1 MQNKDKLIADLVRIF
16 SSVRSASARF
26 YFVDNS
32 CALYG
37 AEYEYC
43 GLIATVGKVIE
54 AYGEQS
60 NIECILKFLM
70 HVVVVLSP
78 FDSDLTVILRQR
90 LVGYLEKLDNTELV
104 SSLLTDLIY
113 IGDERAIDQLAELNS
128 LVGELISGNTRI
140 SFAEHTFAAA
150 ITWYEPKLS
159 RLIQN
164 ADEKF
169 LLLGMVDYSMMSKE
183 RLDFLVRNLLLFSNA
198 PRDVGKIWEKLDG
211 QMFLWS
217 IRSVLRQPLHIFCC
231 YEYLRKSMHLPVV
244 RHHLQQFIKHHV
256 EFVPACILLGGSVSL
271 ERFSAQDLGR
281 VYEEF
286 AQDLRD
292 IDVQAQ
298 LLVNDDRFIGVWRIE
313 YFLLAVKA
321 YRQALLYYRQAESGQ
336 DVKRI
341 EIELIQLCRYI
352 KQQNSGTEIIRQ
364 LLALLQEVILTDDEL
379 SLLHLACYDIS
390 DTKLLLPP
398 LPCDKNYFFYHCRAL
413 IVLEYVNLLDGT
425 IKSRYYS
432 PIYDMKRVTDCYLLL
447 LRPDIIFPKHF
458 MVVIDED
465 EGPEEDD
472 GFEEEDVIDNN
483 EVYSNFVIQIFDRIL
498 EVANDFPERFRI
510 SAFWDQ
516 NYPVARLVYYYLEKK
531 IASQDWDIFK
541 EALFR
546 QATAM
551 FLERRKDALVSVTDS
566 SYALARF
573 AIAEYYRENEGFG
586 VNKALATLWDNL
598 VSESSIANHQALAEY
613 YVENAQTIECA
624 HADRIAYNL
633 MQWILHPESPIASDV
648 VEYDRVA
655 AINVVA
661 RIYVNAEQK
670 TSNASQHG
678 YLYKNDDGWSDA
690 VAVLFQLAL
699 QRINVEL
706 VQDAWSL
713 LSQLFNSEKKFLEQ
727 QLKKPSEEDYPVR
740 LVRLQK
746 HLKSKRIKI
755 VYYCSLLA
763 GLVDVCNLFR
773 DQPIEEN
780 ILTHDAFVN
789 LQKLCDYCD
798 QMSVAYDFSNIKK
811 QAWLL
816 LQLPMVEEI
825 PIESIETM
833 ASSVRAFLRNSGV
846 VCKKSE
852 QEPEVLYALF
862 SISAK
867 IGGFDEA
874 VYRVVRTRLLDSI
887 ADVKAPVVMRQRAA
901 EQLARMYGDD
911 SALYRQERNG
921 GLVRIFRQISENNQH
936 ASFPFVL
943 LDYFDR
949 QEEDAVYSASLS
961 GLLLKL
967 FEITIN
973 RIEQAFLTN
982 LTEFPE
988 HFPGDIRKLISYYE
1002 IASDVYVLK
1011 NSDLARA
1018 QVLEKLQK
1026 FEENISNSDGHR
1038 AFIEYLRSCKER
1050 YLQVDSEGYVGEG
1063 QVDKDKRLVGKVDTI
1078 IFNRLLAMLLLDSNI
1093 SVSFVQ
1099 VAEFNLAARKGKCW
1113 CLEDLLRL
1121 LEVPFAGYNKV
1132 VARAKLNLE
1141 NINKCNMRIGSIF
1154 TLSSYDSSAKSLYS
1168 KLSGLLG
1175 VKCERF
1181 MMEVVNV
1188 VTKMAVL
1195 KECSAAFT
1203 YVHELRKQ
1211 AAELLIALDSEPYT
1225 SLVKNAYM
1233 ADGVNAE
1240 SLYFYLA
1247 RFAVFEALSIN
1258 KGGERPKTKK
1268 SVMQLGNCSRSE
1280 ITEYIKRHRKG
1291 EVVNKMAM
1299 IFALRLHA
1307 KSLREE
1313 LTRLD
1318 DFYHRHTNIS
1328 ELIVGAN
1335 VLMTEN
1341 LDPKLYFAIP
1351 LQFDF
1356 NWRGVL
1362 KITVCAKK
1370 RRVTLF
1376 NAEKD
1381 LYFYL
1386 VIRKDGS
1393 KQLIIPF
1400 SNARSGSLSKADCRL
1415 LECAAKQTVLLHA
1428 GKVGFAVSSL
1438 TDKNQFFVR
1447 QAQVYLEN
1455 KSVVFRNNL
1464 GSEAVRGDGKVVEHE
1479 KYICC
1484 S

>member
-1 MQNKDKLIADLVRIF
+1 MQNKDKFIADLVQIF
-16 SSVRSASARF
+16 YSVCSASARF
-26 YFVDNS
+26 YFGDSS
-32 CALYG
+32 CALYD

-54 AYGEQS
+54 THGEQL

-90 LVGYLEKLDNTELV
+90 LVEYLEKLDNTELV
-104 SSLLTDLIY
+104 SSLLTDLVY
-113 IGDERAIDQLAELNS
+113 IGDERAIDQLAELNI
-128 LVGELISGNTRI
+128 LVGEHVFDNAQM
-140 SFAEHTFAAA
+140 SFVEHTFAAVIA
-150 ITWYEPKLS
+150 WYEPKLS

-164 ADEKF
+164 VDEKF

-183 RLDFLVRNLLLFSNA
+183 RLDLLVRNLLLFSNA
-198 PRDVGKIWEKLDG
+198 LRDVEKIWEKLDG

-244 RHHLQQFIKHHV
+244 CCHLQQFIKYHV
-256 EFVPACILLGGSVSL
+256 EFVPACTLLGGSVSL

-298 LLVNDDRFIGVWRIE
+298 LLVSDDRFIGVWCIE

-352 KQQNSGTEIIRQ
+352 KQQNSGPEIIRQ
-364 LLALLQEVILTDDEL
+364 LLALLQDVILTDDEL
-379 SLLHLACYDIS
+379 SLLYLACYDIS

-398 LPCDKNYFFYHCRAL
+398 LPCDKNYFFYQCRAL
-413 IVLEYVNLLDGT
+413 IVLEYINLLDGT
-425 IKSRYYS
+425 IKSSYYS
-432 PIYDMKRVTDCYLLL
+432 PISDMKRVTDCYLLL
-447 LRPDIIFPKHF
+447 LQPDIIFPKHF

-465 EGPEEDD
+465 EGLVMDGAGDD
-472 GFEEEDVIDNN
+472 ELDEGVDNN
-483 EVYSNFVIQIFDRIL
+483 SLYSKFVAPIFDRIL
-498 EVANDFPERFRI
+498 KVANDFSSRFNI

-516 NYPVARLVYYYLEKK
+516 NYPIARLVYYYLEKR
-531 IASQDWDIFK
+531 IASKDWDIFK
-541 EALFR
+541 EVLFC
-546 QATAM
+546 QATDM

-566 SYALARF
+566 SYALARL
-573 AIAEYYRENEGFG
+573 AIAKYYGKNEKFG
-586 VNKALATLWDNL
+586 VNEVLARYWDNL

-624 HADRIAYNL
+624 HADRIAYKL

-661 RIYVNAEQK
+661 RIYVNAEKK

-678 YLYKNDDGWSDA
+678 YLYKNDDGRSDA
-690 VAVLFQLAL
+690 VVALFQLAL
-699 QRINVEL
+699 QRINVGL

-727 QLKKPSEEDYPVR
+727 QFKKPSEEDYPVR

-746 HLKSKRIKI
+746 HLKSKCVKM
-755 VYYCSLLA
+755 VDYCSLLD
-763 GLVDVCNLFR
+763 GLIGVCNLFR
-773 DQPIEEN
+773 DQPIEED
-780 ILTHDAFVN
+780 ILTYAAFVN

-798 QMSVAYDFSNIKK
+798 QMSVAYDFSNVKK
-811 QAWLL
+811 LAWHL
-816 LQLPMVEEI
+816 LQLSIAEDI
-825 PIESIETM
+825 PIESIEIM
-833 ASSVRAFLRNSGV
+833 ANSVRVFLRNSGV
-846 VCKKSE
+846 ACKKFE

-887 ADVKAPVVMRQRAA
+887 ADFKAPVIMRQRAA

-911 SALYRQERNG
+911 SALYMQERND
-921 GLVRIFRQISENNQH
+921 GLVRIFQQISGNNQH

-943 LDYFDR
+943 QDYFDR
-949 QEEDAVYSASLS
+949 QGEDAVYSARFS
-961 GLLLKL
+961 GLLLQL
-967 FEITIN
+967 FDITIN
-973 RIEQAFLTN
+973 RIERSFLTN

-988 HFPGDIRKLISYYE
+988 HFLGDIRKLISYYE
-1002 IASDVYVLK
+1002 IVSDAYVLK

-1026 FEENISNSDGHR
+1026 FEENTSSLDGHR
-1038 AFIEYLRSCKER
+1038 AFIEYLRSCKGR

-1099 VAEFNLAARKGKCW
+1099 VAEFNLVARKGACW
-1113 CLEDLLRL
+1113 SLEDLLRL
-1121 LEVPFAGYNKV
+1121 LEIPFAGHNKV

-1141 NINKCNMRIGSIF
+1141 NINKRNMRIGSIF
-1154 TLSSYDSSAKSLYS
+1154 ALSFYDSSAKSLYS

-1175 VKCERF
+1175 VECERF
-1181 MMEVVNV
+1181 MMAVVNV

-1195 KECSAAFT
+1195 TECSAAFT
-1203 YVHELRKQ
+1203 YAQELRKQ
-1211 AAELLIALDSEPYT
+1211 AAELLIALDSNPYAC
-1225 SLVKNAYM
+1225 LVKNAYM
-1233 ADGVNAE
+1233 DDGVNTE
-1240 SLYFYLA
+1240 LLYFYLA
-1247 RFAVFEALSIN
+1247 RFAVFEALSIH
-1258 KGGERPKTKK
+1258 KDGEQPKTKNG
-1268 SVMQLGNCSRSE
+1268 VMQLGKCLRSE
-1280 ITEYIKRHRKG
+1280 VKKYIESRRNG
-1291 EVVNKMAM
+1291 EIVSKMVM
-1299 IFALRLHA
+1299 IFDLRLYD
-1307 KSLREE
+1307 KRLREE

-1318 DFYHRHTNIS
+1318 NFYHRHTNIS
-1328 ELIVGAN
+1328 ELIVGEN

-1341 LDPKLYFAIP
+1341 LDPKLYFAIS

-1356 NWRGVL
+1356 NWHGVL

-1370 RRVTLF
+1370 RSVTLF
-1376 NAEKD
+1376 NAGKD

-1400 SNARSGSLSKADCRL
+1400 SNSRSGSLSKVDHRL
-1415 LECAAKQTVLLHA
+1415 LEYAAKQTVLLHA
-1428 GKVGFAVSSL
+1428 GKVGFSVSSL

-1447 QAQVYLEN
+1447 QAQAYLEDR
-1455 KSVVFRNNL
+1455 SAVFRNNL
-1464 GSEAVRGDGKVVEHE
+1464 GSEAVRGDVA
-1479 KYICC
+1479 
-1484 S
+1484 SP